1 MNINHLIRMANQIG
15 DFFESMPDQ
24 NEARREIA
32 THLRRFWEPRMRRQ
46 LITSVE
52 SKENLGLKQIVL
64 DALNENKEDLM

>member
-64 DALNENKEDLM
+64 DALNENKADLM